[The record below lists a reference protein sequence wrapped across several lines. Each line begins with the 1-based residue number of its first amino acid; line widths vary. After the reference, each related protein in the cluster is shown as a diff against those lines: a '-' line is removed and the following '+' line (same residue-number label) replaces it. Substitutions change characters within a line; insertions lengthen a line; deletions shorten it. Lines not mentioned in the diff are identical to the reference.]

1 MSRRRRLAPEHPAAR
16 LKIGLPLLCVLGAL
30 LNGCGTELD
39 GYLSDIA
46 LFPDADS
53 ISLDVREA
61 CAGVLAEQQM
71 LTSLI
76 AARIDQA
83 NGYTKEEELA
93 SAAVNCALD
102 ELVGGAPADDCT
114 ACKNAILDQV
124 YGY

>member
-1 MSRRRRLAPEHPAAR
+1 MSGKRWRAPGYPAVR
-16 LKIGLPLLCVLGAL
+16 LKKGLPLLCVLGAL
-30 LNGCGTELD
+30 LNGCGTELER
-39 GYLSDIA
+39 YLSDIA
-46 LFPDADS
+46 LFPDAGS

-93 SAAVNCALD
+93 SAAVSCALD

-114 ACKNAILDQV
+114 ACKSAILDQV
-124 YGY
+124 YGN